1 MGGAGESDCGIELP
15 PPHLTFFRR
24 MMLQLLVEKNESTPP
39 PIDFEKSFTGRP
51 EGVQKKL
58 PSLNYGGE
66 NERLSRNG
74 TQASARSATVDEFK
88 AQNTTFT
95 TDDKS
100 TECSTLSE
108 GTEEMTDTQCNTQL
122 ADRTMGL

>member
-1 MGGAGESDCGIELP
+1 MRA
-15 PPHLTFFRR
+15 HL
-24 MMLQLLVEKNESTPP
+24 LQLILRKVLQ
-39 PIDFEKSFTGRP
+39 
-51 EGVQKKL
+51 EGLRVSKQKL

-66 NERLSRNG
+66 TERLSRNG
-74 TQASARSATVDEFK
+74 SQASARSATVDECK

-100 TECSTLSE
+100 TECSTLDG

-122 ADRTMGL
+122 ADRTGSALL